1 MRTARF
7 ILASGILA
15 LNALHPVV
23 LAQTPSTD
31 LILFNGKVFT
41 SNASQ
46 RRPHRRPDDRDAQ
59 RILPGGLRRREIG
72 HMSSP
77 AKVLS
82 EFEVSVTNGMWMP
95 LRFRYAA

>member
-23 LAQTPSTD
+23 FAQSASTD

-41 SNASQ
+41 SNAGQPYVEALAEHSSTL
-46 RRPHRRPDDRDAQ
+46 DR
-59 RILPGGLRRREIG
+59 G
-72 HMSSP
+72 
-77 AKVLS
+77 
-82 EFEVSVTNGMWMP
+82 F
-95 LRFRYAA
+95 